1 MSALLNLNFWFN
13 IYPDP
18 LLPKSFRFLE
28 LVFLALILLAV
39 AAKIAGVVKKSDY
52 LFAIGAKKIAA
63 PFFAMGILGLILLLM
78 DYERAAFF
86 SSRFWYLVWAI
97 GFVVWMI
104 FVLKK
109 LMRDLPERKRKIDE
123 RKKLEKWLPKKKN

>member
-1 MSALLNLNFWFN
+1 M
-13 IYPDP
+13 
-18 LLPKSFRFLE
+18 PKSFRFLE
-28 LVFLALILLAV
+28 LIFSALILLGV
-39 AAKIAGVVKKSDY
+39 AAKIVSIFKKYDY
-52 LFAIGAKKIAA
+52 LFAIGAKKISG
-63 PFFAMGILGLILLLM
+63 PFLAMGVLGLILLLM

-97 GFVVWMI
+97 GFAIWMI

-109 LMRDLPERKRKIDE
+109 LMRDLPERKRTIDE